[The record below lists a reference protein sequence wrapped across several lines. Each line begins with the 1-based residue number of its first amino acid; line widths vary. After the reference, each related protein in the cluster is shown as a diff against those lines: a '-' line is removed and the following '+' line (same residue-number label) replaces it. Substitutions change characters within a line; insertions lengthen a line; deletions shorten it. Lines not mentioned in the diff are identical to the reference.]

1 MVPLKRDDF
10 FENVKLK
17 DLLGE
22 IVNSFE
28 AISNK
33 SFLIKS
39 ENNKYDPIVKRK
51 LNRRNTATLVG
62 ECFNHP
68 MVIYR
73 LQYYTPQKAKQSF
86 QRLTGQK
93 IKKDSED
100 GVFYAETYP
109 ILTNKNIPEV

>member
-1 MVPLKRDDF
+1 MLESGSMVKHMSYLWR
-10 FENVKLK
+10 EV
-17 DLLGE
+17 
-22 IVNSFE
+22 
-28 AISNK
+28 SNDNWWR
-33 SFLIKS
+33 IQTT
-39 ENNKYDPIVKRK
+39 DPIVKRK
-51 LNRRNTATLVG
+51 LSRRNTATLVG

-109 ILTNKNIPEV
+109 ILTNKNIPEVQK

>member
-1 MVPLKRDDF
+1 MDRYMSYLWREV
-10 FENVKLK
+10 
-17 DLLGE
+17 
-22 IVNSFE
+22 S
-28 AISNK
+28 
-33 SFLIKS
+33 
-39 ENNKYDPIVKRK
+39 YDNYWRIQTTDPTVKRK

-109 ILTNKNIPEV
+109 ILTNKNIPEVQNEPIK

>member
-1 MVPLKRDDF
+1 MV
-10 FENVKLK
+10 
-17 DLLGE
+17 
-22 IVNSFE
+22 
-28 AISNK
+28 
-33 SFLIKS
+33 
-39 ENNKYDPIVKRK
+39 KYMSYLWREVSSDNYWRIQTTDPIVKRK
-51 LNRRNTATLVG
+51 LSRRNTAKLVG

-109 ILTNKNIPEV
+109 ILTNKNIPEVQK